1 MIKKLFTTLYADRNM
16 LYYNK
21 DSGDA
26 IFYCSEMGS
35 LSIDVNN
42 TIYLDDTNFDEDAPE
57 TIIHIRLLDWCIK
70 FEKHKAL

>member
-1 MIKKLFTTLYADRNM
+1 M

-57 TIIHIRLLDWCIK
+57 TIIHIRLLDWCI
-70 FEKHKAL
+70 